1 MSLYI
6 DRKFINMISGQLEK
20 FAWKKDTLANC
31 RCPICGDSEKNR
43 NKCRGYFFV
52 KKNNFFYKCH
62 NCGVGHNLYNFL
74 KDISPSL
81 CKEYSLEEYRDKNG
95 SNDKSKREKELFG
108 FLEKQPVFKRK
119 DKLLNLLKCL
129 NDLPDDHIAVK
140 FANMRLIPNQYWKL
154 LYYTDDFGNFV
165 QNLDPSCFIGKEER
179 LVIPFFNSHGDVVAC
194 QGRALNMKDE
204 SEARTTAKYITVKGD
219 KSIDRLWYGL
229 WRADPKKRI
238 YVVEGPIDS
247 LFLQNS
253 VAMVGAG
260 ALKEIPLRFDNSEM
274 TYILDNEPR
283 NRQICAYIEKL
294 IELGRDVCIWPDNI
308 KEKDINDMAYN
319 MSTRRI
325 QKIIDDNTFSGLEA
339 RVRFH
344 EWRRI

>member
-1 MSLYI
+1 
-6 DRKFINMISGQLEK
+6 MISGQLEK

-140 FANMRLIPNQYWKL
+140 FANMRLIPKQYWKL

-194 QGRALNMKDE
+194 QGRALNMRETK
-204 SEARTTAKYITVKGD
+204 VL
-219 KSIDRLWYGL
+219 IDCG
-229 WRADPKKRI
+229 
-238 YVVEGPIDS
+238 
-247 LFLQNS
+247 
-253 VAMVGAG
+253 MVFGEQIQR
-260 ALKEIPLRFDNSEM
+260 KEFM
-274 TYILDNEPR
+274 
-283 NRQICAYIEKL
+283 
-294 IELGRDVCIWPDNI
+294 
-308 KEKDINDMAYN
+308 
-319 MSTRRI
+319 
-325 QKIIDDNTFSGLEA
+325 
-339 RVRFH
+339 
-344 EWRRI
+344 